1 MQECLPNEQIHQL
14 RSEDDGQVYA
24 LGILVKSMSGSGSC
38 SFHPDTGKLLE
49 SFWVSVSASDIFLP
63 AWLRGWFSAL
73 VFKQKFSQ
81 IDGGGFGTSAG
92 GARAS
97 KSGKYMEEEETWNGL
112 LKTIK
117 LA

>member
-49 SFWVSVSASDIFLP
+49 SF
-63 AWLRGWFSAL
+63 
-73 VFKQKFSQ
+73 
-81 IDGGGFGTSAG
+81 
-92 GARAS
+92 
-97 KSGKYMEEEETWNGL
+97 
-112 LKTIK
+112 
-117 LA
+117 